1 MDYTDS
7 RALSG
12 PAQAQHFAPRCWHSC
27 NDSRASSHYPQAPG
41 TALAKRFA
49 MARRAARLSACAV
62 RRGPLEPPD
71 MSESSSAAKTSAVF
85 PELLAGVR
93 LLEGRHSA
101 DDLAMRVVRA
111 AMLQPGVAGARLWRV
126 DGGKGVV
133 WAFEGNFPPLPA
145 SAEGATA
152 KDAAASDVTA
162 KDPASK
168 NAAAKNDAAL
178 GNHAT
183 SAQGAAAQQSSVIP
197 QADDPTRWTSP
208 LGSDDFRVRALEVR
222 GSCPLSSEL
231 QAKLDYLGRFAA
243 VVLALAER
251 RGAME
256 ELSCI
261 VEATKRLNSTL
272 DLGELIHIILQI
284 ATRQTGAERGTVFL
298 LDQEREEIWS
308 LVGLGLEQHAIRL
321 PITKGI
327 AGYVAREGL
336 AIRLENAYEDPRFEP
351 EVDKKL
357 GFRTKR
363 LLCLP
368 IRNEGGV
375 IVGVLQLL
383 NKQEPFTEEDEAFI
397 DTLSIHVAIALEKA
411 QLHAERIEKEKLER
425 DLELAREIQ
434 AGFLP
439 EAPPEFTGVE
449 IAVSHRAS
457 QRVGGDYY
465 DFLAVP
471 VIDPCAGNAAEIG
484 AAPKVESGA
493 AVGGAVR
500 ENLLMVVADVEGK
513 GAASALVMANVQATL
528 HALADRVEPLEKL
541 PATIN
546 QKLLDGGRASAAAG
560 RHTKYLSMVLGL
572 LGPGGRKLRY
582 VNAGHVPP
590 ALIRAGGS
598 IEYLEEGGM
607 VVGLFPGV
615 EYECGSVELRP
626 GDVLV
631 ACTDGLTEAMDAAGN
646 EFGKPELAASVAA
659 KKQRAPQE
667 SLRAVIAEVEKHSKG
682 GMYEDDRILL
692 VMKVN

>member
-1 MDYTDS
+1 MSDGS
-7 RALSG
+7 SG
-12 PAQAQHFAPRCWHSC
+12 
-27 NDSRASSHYPQAPG
+27 
-41 TALAKRFA
+41 
-49 MARRAARLSACAV
+49 
-62 RRGPLEPPD
+62 
-71 MSESSSAAKTSAVF
+71 AKTAAVF

-93 LLEGRHSA
+93 LMEGRMSA
-101 DDLAMRVVRA
+101 NELAMRVVRA
-111 AMLQPGVAGARLWRV
+111 VMMQPGVAGARLWRV
-126 DGGKGVV
+126 DGGKVAV
-133 WAFEGNFPPLPA
+133 WACQGDFPPVTSEEADVA
-145 SAEGATA
+145 SLQSPMSLQSGMSLQGPVVLQGE
-152 KDAAASDVTA
+152 
-162 KDPASK
+162 DPA
-168 NAAAKNDAAL
+168 L
-178 GNHAT
+178 
-183 SAQGAAAQQSSVIP
+183 
-197 QADDPTRWTSP
+197 WTSP

-222 GSCPLSSEL
+222 GACALTAEVR
-231 QAKLDYLGRFAA
+231 AKLDYLARFAA

-298 LDQEREEIWS
+298 VDREREEIWS
-308 LVGLGLEQHAIRL
+308 LVGLGLAQHEIRL

-327 AGYVAREGL
+327 AGCVAREGV
-336 AIRLENAYEDPRFEP
+336 AIRLENAYEDARFEP
-351 EVDKKL
+351 EVDRRL
-357 GFRTKR
+357 GFRTGR

-368 IRNEGGV
+368 IRNEDGA

-383 NKQEPFTEEDEAFI
+383 NKKESFTEEDEAFI
-397 DTLSIHVAIALEKA
+397 DTLSTHVAIALEKA

-439 EAPPEFTGVE
+439 EAPPEFAGVE

-471 VIDPCAGNAAEIG
+471 VSDPCAGSNSEAARG
-484 AAPKVESGA
+484 AGQD
-493 AVGGAVR
+493 
-500 ENLLMVVADVEGK
+500 NLLMVVADVEGK

-560 RHTKYLSMVLGL
+560 RHTKYLSMFLGL
-572 LGPGGRKLRY
+572 LERGGRRLRY

-590 ALIRAGGS
+590 ALIRADGAV
-598 IEYLEEGGM
+598 EYLEMGGM
-607 VVGLFPGV
+607 IVGLFPGV
-615 EYECGSVELRP
+615 EYECGVVELRA

-631 ACTDGLTEAMDAAGN
+631 ACTDGITEAMDVAGN

-659 KKQRAPQE
+659 KRERAPQE
-667 SLRAVIAEVEKHSKG
+667 ILRAVLAEVEKHSKG